1 MGVEIEVCI
10 SYMLQTYKAK
20 ENKTCAPRLMP
31 ILTDFKRITIASV
44 E

>member
-10 SYMLQTYKAK
+10 SYIHIRPR
-20 ENKTCAPRLMP
+20 KTKHVHRLMP